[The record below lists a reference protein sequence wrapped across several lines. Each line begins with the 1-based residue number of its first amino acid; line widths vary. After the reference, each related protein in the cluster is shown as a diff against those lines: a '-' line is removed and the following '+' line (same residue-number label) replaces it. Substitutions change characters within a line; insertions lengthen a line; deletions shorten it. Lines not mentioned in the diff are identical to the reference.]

1 MKTVLKLFV
10 VGLVA
15 MTLSFSP
22 ALMSLAMAG
31 GINYEGFSGYRTD
44 NSWGY
49 EEGQTRGIKF
59 NFSFGGPENYK
70 KGSSIQDVYKQAL
83 TTNQKTGI
91 VVGAIGVAILLLVL
105 DDDDDDCND
114 SYKLSVFDP
123 CDRPRL
129 EIE

>member
-1 MKTVLKLFV
+1 MKTVLKSFV

-22 ALMSLAMAG
+22 ALMGLAKAG

-44 NSWGY
+44 NSSGHD
-49 EEGQTRGIKF
+49 EGLTRGIKF
-59 NFSFGGPENYK
+59 NFSFGGPEDYK
-70 KGSSIQDVYKQAL
+70 KSSSIQDVYKQAL

-105 DDDDDDCND
+105 DDDDCDD
-114 SYKLSVFDP
+114 SYKLSVADG
-123 CDRPRL
+123 CYRPRL
-129 EIE
+129 EAE